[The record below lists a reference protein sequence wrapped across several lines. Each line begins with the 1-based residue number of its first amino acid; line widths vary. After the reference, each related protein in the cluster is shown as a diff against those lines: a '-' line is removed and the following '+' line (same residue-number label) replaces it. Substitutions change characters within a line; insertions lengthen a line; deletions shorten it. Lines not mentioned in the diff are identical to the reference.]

1 MLSLMGSVAISLVRQ
16 ASQKKLFG
24 KPKIEYAKFLQI
36 GGFLYESGALIG
48 RALSDKPSAL
58 EQILG
63 NPEHEGGLITF
74 IKEAAQERKKL
85 FPE

>member
-1 MLSLMGSVAISLVRQ
+1 VI
-16 ASQKKLFG
+16 LF
-24 KPKIEYAKFLQI
+24 P
-36 GGFLYESGALIG
+36 FLYESGALIG